1 MKFIRLIIGLLV
13 AVAALPA
20 FAQATETAAAAVVGK
35 VVKIYVRES
44 SNFFIETSLVRNA
57 RGKQYWSEVRFAEP
71 LADGRTSE
79 MVRLAESATVE
90 RGDLVSAQLAAKRE
104 LVPGLLP
111 EVNRMVALVAK
122 HDTVAAMTFDAAKP
136 AATTNLPYVPALQA
150 LR

>member
-1 MKFIRLIIGLLV
+1 MS
-13 AVAALPA
+13 A
-20 FAQATETAAAAVVGK
+20 
-35 VVKIYVRES
+35 
-44 SNFFIETSLVRNA
+44 NFFIETNLVRNA

-79 MVRLAESATVE
+79 MVRLAESSTVE

-122 HDTVAAMTFDAAKP
+122 HDTVAAMTFDTAKP
-136 AATTNLPYVPALQA
+136 AATTSLPYVPALQA

>member
-1 MKFIRLIIGLLV
+1 MKLFRMIIALLAATA
-13 AVAALPA
+13 AVPAL
-20 FAQATETAAAAVVGK
+20 AQTTETGAIVGK

-44 SNFFIETSLVRNA
+44 ANFFIETNLVRNA

-79 MVRLAESATVE
+79 MVRLAETSTVE

-136 AATTNLPYVPALQA
+136 AATTSLPYVPALQA

>member
-1 MKFIRLIIGLLV
+1 MKFIRLIIGLLA

-20 FAQATETAAAAVVGK
+20 FAQTTETAAIVGK

-44 SNFFIETSLVRNA
+44 ANFFIETNLVRNA

-79 MVRLAESATVE
+79 MVRLAEAATVE

-136 AATTNLPYVPALQA
+136 AKTTGMPYVPALQA

>member
-1 MKFIRLIIGLLV
+1 MKIFRLIIALL
-13 AVAALPA
+13 AAMAAMPV
-20 FAQATETAAAAVVGK
+20 FAQTTETGAIVGE

-44 SNFFIETSLVRNA
+44 ANFYIETNLVRNA
-57 RGKQYWSEVRFAEP
+57 RGKQHWGEVRFAEP

-79 MVRLAESATVE
+79 MVRIAEAATVE

-122 HDTVAAMTFDAAKP
+122 HDSVAAMTFDAGKP
-136 AATTNLPYVPALQA
+136 ASTTSLPYVPALQA